1 MDNHSSQSC
10 KFQLQGISKNYR
22 QGSRTIKVL
31 ADLDL
36 DLSQGET
43 VAIVGASGIG
53 KSTLLH
59 LLGALDRPCQGN
71 FYFKTKDVFGMDDNQ
86 LAKFRNQT
94 IGFVFQ
100 FHHLLPEFTALEN
113 TVMPGLIANI
123 NKEEMQQRAI
133 DLLTRVGLDS
143 RLDHRIG
150 ALSGGEQQ
158 RVALARAIIMEPD
171 LLLADEPTGNLDP
184 DTGNMVFNLIR
195 ELNRDLGLTTVMV
208 THNYQLASEMDR
220 CLTLDQ
226 GQLHQG
232 ILPTG

>member
-1 MDNHSSQSC
+1 MGVNSNKTG
-10 KFQLQGISKNYR
+10 KFHLQGISKNYQ

-31 ADLDL
+31 SDLNL
-36 DLSQGET
+36 ELAEGET
-43 VAIVGASGIG
+43 VAIIGASGTG

-59 LLGALDRPCQGN
+59 LLGGLDRPCHGK
-71 FYFKTKDVFGMDDNQ
+71 FYFKDQDVFSLNNDQ
-86 LAKFRNQT
+86 LAKFRNKT

-113 TVMPGLIANI
+113 TMMPGLIANI
-123 NKEEMQQRAI
+123 NKDKICQHAI
-133 DLLTRVGLDS
+133 DLLTRVGLGK

-150 ALSGGEQQ
+150 ELSGGEQQ
-158 RVALARAIIMEPD
+158 RVAIARAIIMEPD

-184 DTGNMVFNLIR
+184 ETGEMVFDLVR

-208 THNYQLASEMDR
+208 THNHKLASEMDR

-226 GQLHQG
+226 GQLQQ
-232 ILPTG
+232 IQPISS